1 MRFVDLGT
9 RLRRGWSALTGAAHS
24 GLAGFGLIALAFLV
38 LDGGRFLPI
47 HAAQAGSMALGKPK
61 AVDIAAQPLEDVS
74 RTDVRPDPQQRAL
87 ADHLARRYRVALG
100 AVDGLVSEA
109 FAAGATT
116 GLDPLLI
123 LAVIAVESSFNP
135 IAESDFGAKGLM
147 QVVPRFH
154 LDKLAAHGGE
164 DAVLHPS
171 TNILVGAQIL
181 RDYVRRAG
189 ALEEGLQLYAGA
201 AEDPGQAYAQKV
213 LGERQRLKGV
223 VARVP
228 RLATDA

>member
-61 AVDIAAQPLEDVS
+61 AVDIA